1 MKMCVNSILQM
12 ARSQLGTLE
21 SPKNSNNVKY
31 NDEYYGGPGHNYA
44 WCVVFVWWV
53 FKHAGMSGLF
63 MGGSK
68 ANQCTKVRAYA
79 KASGCWVTG
88 DYQPGDL
95 LLFDWNGDGSP
106 QHIGF
111 CLEAP
116 KGNTVKT
123 IEGNTSPAG
132 KPDGVYVMTRKLST
146 VCGAYRPGY
155 PDDFESDPAPAEWA
169 ADAAVWCVDNG
180 IIKGDNGKYR
190 WGDNVT
196 RQEMAVMLRRLYELD
211 KK

>member
-1 MKMCVNSILQM
+1 M

-21 SPKNSNNVKY
+21 SPKNSNSIKY
-31 NDEYYGGPGHNYA
+31 NEEYYGGSGFNYA

-63 MGGSK
+63 MGGAK
-68 ANQCTKVRAYA
+68 ANQCSKVRAYA

-106 QHIGF
+106 QHIGI

-116 KGNTVKT
+116 SGNTVKT

-132 KPDGVYVMTRKLST
+132 KPDGVYEMTRKLST

-155 PDDFESDPAPAEWA
+155 PDDVEQPSSWA
-169 ADAAVWCVDNG
+169 KVECDWAIQNG
-180 IIKGDNGKYR
+180 IIKGKGNGIYG
-190 WGDNVT
+190 WHDYLT
-196 RQEMAVMLRRLYELD
+196 REEVAVMLYRMMNATSATCEC
-211 KK
+211 

>member
-1 MKMCVNSILQM
+1 MKSSIRNLLKT
-12 ARSQLGTLE
+12 AKSQLGTLE
-21 SPKNSNNVKY
+21 EPKNSNNIKY
-31 NDEYYGGPGHNYA
+31 NDEYYGAKGFNYA

-53 FKHAGMSGLF
+53 FKHSNMSGLF
-63 MGGSK
+63 MGGAK

-106 QHIGF
+106 QHIGI
-111 CLEAP
+111 CIEEP
-116 KGNTVKT
+116 NGNTVKT

-132 KPDGVYVMTRKLST
+132 KPDGVYEMTRKLST

-155 PDDFESDPAPAEWA
+155 PDDVEQPSSWAKDECEWA
-169 ADAAVWCVDNG
+169 VKNKIIRGRGNG
-180 IIKGDNGKYR
+180 VYGWKEPI
-190 WGDNVT
+190 T
-196 RQEMAVMLRRLYELD
+196 REEMAVLLRRLYELD

>member
-1 MKMCVNSILQM
+1 MNAIRKILSV
-12 ARSQLGTLE
+12 ARGEIGTIE
-21 SPKNSNNVKY
+21 KGSNNVKY
-31 NDEYYGGPGHNYA
+31 NEEYYGGPGFNYA

-95 LLFDWNGDGSP
+95 LLFDWNGDSSP
-106 QHIGF
+106 QHIGI

-116 KGNTVKT
+116 VGNTVKT

-132 KPDGVYVMTRKLST
+132 KPDGVYEMTRKLST

-155 PDDFESDPAPAEWA
+155 PDDVEQPSSWAKADCEWA
-169 ADAAVWCVDNG
+169 IQNG
-180 IIKGDNGKYR
+180 IIKGKGNGIYG
-190 WGDNVT
+190 WHDYLT
-196 RQEMAVMLRRLYELD
+196 REEMAVMLRRLYELV